1 MRGIAKSRLTSTP
14 GVSTPPANVR
24 DPITSPDTAHRF
36 EAFRLPRVLASL
48 SVVARGDSPA
58 AGLYLTDTF
67 PGTVL
72 RAAAGQ
78 FAGHE
83 GEVIVGS
90 EVKGLI
96 WLVAPRGKGF
106 RTTLLPTNLTA
117 TAYNL
122 EGATFVP

>member
-1 MRGIAKSRLTSTP
+1 MQKVASYPGPGGAENAVIAPAGFGSQAGSVLLAVDYDKTSGRLVA
-14 GVSTPPANVR
+14 VSAQ
-24 DPITSPDTAHRF
+24 
-36 EAFRLPRVLASL
+36 
-48 SVVARGDSPA
+48 G
-58 AGLYLTDTF
+58 

-72 RAAAGQ
+72 RADAGQ
-78 FAGHE
+78 FAGHA

-90 EVKGLI
+90 ETKGLI

-117 TAYNL
+117 PGYNL